1 MTRQTN
7 CYLDRFEGD
16 KAVLIIDGM
25 EAFIPRILL
34 PKEVSEG
41 DYLKIDMSI
50 DDAQRKSVSAEIT
63 ELQDRMKSGDG
74 EPR

>member
-1 MTRQTN
+1 MSRQIN

-25 EAFIPRILL
+25 EAVIPRMLL
-34 PKEVSEG
+34 PQEVSEG

-50 DDAQRKSVSAEIT
+50 DAAQRKSVSAEIS
-63 ELQDRMKSGDG
+63 ELQDRLKSGDG
-74 EPR
+74 ET